1 MHQPLIWSVLPVV
14 FMLHDFEELILFR
27 PWLAKHRAEIRER
40 FPAVDR
46 LLARTHDGLSQS
58 ALTVAVLH
66 EFALIAAV
74 TYLALAFD
82 LPGLWFGACF
92 AFAAHL
98 LVHIGQWLIFG
109 RYVPVIVTSWL
120 TLPYCTYALFTF
132 LTTTTLAPIDLALWA
147 LLGLALT
154 ALSLP
159 SAFVLAARFERWL
172 IERYP

>member
-1 MHQPLIWSVLPVV
+1 MTLALLMTLLPVV

-74 TYLALAFD
+74 TYLALALD

-98 LVHIGQWLIFG
+98 LVHIGQWVIFG
-109 RYVPVIVTSWL
+109 RYVPVIITSWL
-120 TLPYCTYALFTF
+120 ALPYCAYALSTF
-132 LTTTTLAPIDLALWA
+132 LATTTLPPGQLALWA

-154 ALSLP
+154 ALSFP
-159 SAFVLAARFERWL
+159 SAFALAARFERWL
-172 IERYP
+172 IQRYL

>member
-1 MHQPLIWSVLPVV
+1 MVPTLLMTLLPVV

-66 EFALIAAV
+66 EFTLIAAV
-74 TYLALAFD
+74 TYLALALD
-82 LPGLWFGACF
+82 VPGLWFGACF
-92 AFAAHL
+92 AFSAHL

-109 RYVPVIVTSWL
+109 RYVPVIVTAWL
-120 TLPYCTYALFTF
+120 ALPYCAAALSAF
-132 LTTTTLAPIDLALWA
+132 LSTTTLAPGQLALWA

-159 SAFVLAARFERWL
+159 SAFALAARFERWL